1 MKIDQIRIKSS
12 PIRTPGIR
20 NNSQDAIMYGIK
32 ANMYGGKIVR
42 NINSQK

>member
-32 ANMYGGKIVR
+32 RGKIVR